1 MNKDYNSI
9 EVNKE
14 VFTLDDAKD
23 AAKQICENQVEDF
36 YALKDENWY
45 KHLLNA
51 ITFGS
56 DRKKKVIRDIR
67 SLSKLQTIFL
77 RVYSENYK
85 EQDAQLNE
93 IIENIAKTNE
103 SIGKI
108 YRKYVV
114 GIDVQS
120 DFSILDDLEKEILLL
135 FLGEYKSLCDNDES
149 FQKFR
154 IGVRNSLKTNEP
166 SGEFEPSM
174 LGQINTTKK
183 VNIFYRLIVEMCAID
198 ECLDDFSVPDNIRNA
213 IDYLHISTKEKE
225 KIEKDT
231 KKELEIYGRDGLVT
245 KYDSSEDDFWDDD
258 IEIMDEDELNEE
270 FKTITIDKE
279 LKIAKGESVEY
290 KNKEIIVHDTV
301 ICEGKLIFDNC
312 TLKYNDSALSAEILI
327 KKSGQLSICGCTFI
341 CLSHKEDYFFKC
353 EGNVDI
359 KESKFYDCSYLFKA
373 SKDFFVDKCEIN
385 NCAVG
390 LFGLYA
396 YQKVKIKICNSRI
409 IQGDLKE
416 FYKDNIK
423 SLRNEAMILER
434 TFGAYDSVRQFN
446 NNLVIEKTEFA
457 DLYEK
462 EGGFKYI
469 DSEEMSLTQST
480 FWHTSGIIKAPS
492 IEECYFKGCKN
503 PILSGIAHPI
513 KIENCI
519 FDECED
525 VISASDNSNI
535 SYCQFVS
542 CKNKLID
549 CFEASDGGVIVDS
562 CIFKNVQN
570 DFEENDSD
578 LESAYRTSALI
589 FRRSKRIASNEN
601 RVVDCNFDGVNMKKA
616 FLIASGGYER
626 PFEDATVSVYR
637 CTFSHCISQR
647 KSKKLIKE
655 YFSYYGLFNRKKH
668 VHATRISD
676 CKGLEKINLEGFV
689 ADDLIIDYTSTYG
702 RKIGADLT
710 Q

>member
-36 YALKDENWY
+36 YALKDEKWY

-120 DFSILDDLEKEILLL
+120 DFSILNDLEKKILLL

-213 IDYLHISTKEKE
+213 IDYLNISPREKE

-231 KKELEIYGRDGLVT
+231 KKELAIYGRDGLVT

-258 IEIMDEDELNEE
+258 IELIDEDELDEDS
-270 FKTITIDKE
+270 KTIIIDKE
-279 LKIAKGESVEY
+279 LKIAKGKSLEY

-301 ICEGKLIFDNC
+301 ICEGKLIFENC
-312 TLKYNDSALSAEILI
+312 TLKYNDSALSSEIRI
-327 KKSGQLSICGCTFI
+327 KESGQLSISGCTFI
-341 CLSHKEDYFFKC
+341 CLSYKEDYFFKC
-353 EGNVDI
+353 DGNVDI
-359 KESKFYDCSYLFKA
+359 IESKFFDCSYLFEA
-373 SKDFFVDKCEIN
+373 SKDFLIDKCEIN
-385 NCAVG
+385 NCVSR
-390 LFGLYA
+390 LFDLTA
-396 YQKVKIKICNSRI
+396 HEESKITICNSKI
-409 IQGDLKE
+409 IQGDLKK

-423 SLRNEAMILER
+423 SLVDQTLIKVCNCA
-434 TFGAYDSVRQFN
+434 DWSVLQFN
-446 NNLVIEKTEFA
+446 NNLVIEKSEFK

-462 EGGFKYI
+462 MGGCFKYI
-469 DSEEMSLTQST
+469 QSKDMSITQST
-480 FWHTSGIIKAPS
+480 FLHIGEEIEAFNIK
-492 IEECYFKGCKN
+492 ECYFKGCKN
-503 PILSGIAHPI
+503 PISGRRNQL
-513 KIENCI
+513 KIDNCI
-519 FDECED
+519 FEECED
-525 VISASDNSNI
+525 VIYAGDNSII
-535 SYCQFVS
+535 SNCQFVS

-549 CFEASDGGVIVDS
+549 CFLASDGGVIVDS

-570 DFEENDSD
+570 DFEENDSY

-616 FLIASGGYER
+616 FLIASGGFER
-626 PFEDATVSVYR
+626 LCAI
-637 CTFSHCISQR
+637 C
-647 KSKKLIKE
+647 
-655 YFSYYGLFNRKKH
+655 
-668 VHATRISD
+668 
-676 CKGLEKINLEGFV
+676 
-689 ADDLIIDYTSTYG
+689 
-702 RKIGADLT
+702 
-710 Q
+710 